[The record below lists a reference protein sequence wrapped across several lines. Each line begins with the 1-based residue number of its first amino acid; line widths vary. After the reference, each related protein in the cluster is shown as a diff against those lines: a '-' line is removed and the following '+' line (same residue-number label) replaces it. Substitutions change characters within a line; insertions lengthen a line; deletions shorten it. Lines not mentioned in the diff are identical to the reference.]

1 MLPAAG
7 VEKRRFKERERD
19 QIQIFRRRPS
29 VENAHYE
36 IEIERDR
43 WLERSRMPSLYAL
56 RTAIYSTRNYT

>member
-43 WLERSRMPSLYAL
+43 
-56 RTAIYSTRNYT
+56 